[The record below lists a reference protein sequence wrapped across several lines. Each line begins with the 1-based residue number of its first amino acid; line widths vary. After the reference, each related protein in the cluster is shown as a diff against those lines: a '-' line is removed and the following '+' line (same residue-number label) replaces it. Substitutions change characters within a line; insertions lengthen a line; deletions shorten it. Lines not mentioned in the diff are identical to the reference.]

1 MKLNSKVNS
10 LLFLTV
16 AMAALLMGCG
26 NADYQ
31 KTQSGILYKIFHN
44 GKKQPVKPGQF
55 VKLHYRATIGDS
67 VLVDTYK
74 HIPAYGQFDTS
85 AKNVHDFTDFL
96 GEMNIGDSVVFIRN
110 VDTMQKRGYLMYN
123 DVFKQGGT
131 IRGYITVLGT
141 FNRQED
147 IYKDQEQEAQ
157 KETQRE
163 IAAME
168 EYLKEQKISGYT
180 KTPKGVFIKIER
192 QGNGPKADSGLLISV
207 NYTGTLKNGTK
218 FDSNVDPAFGH
229 VGPFEF
235 VAQTGAVVPGWDDA
249 IVLLNKGT
257 KAKLFVPAMLAYGSN
272 AQGEKLPAFSDLI
285 FDLEVM
291 DVKPNVAP
299 AQAPT
304 QDPHG
309 H

>member
-1 MKLNSKVNS
+1 
-10 LLFLTV
+10 
-16 AMAALLMGCG
+16 
-26 NADYQ
+26 
-31 KTQSGILYKIFHN
+31 
-44 GKKQPVKPGQF
+44 
-55 VKLHYRATIGDS
+55 
-67 VLVDTYK
+67 
-74 HIPAYGQFDTS
+74 
-85 AKNVHDFTDFL
+85 
-96 GEMNIGDSVVFIRN
+96 
-110 VDTMQKRGYLMYN
+110 
-123 DVFKQGGT
+123 
-131 IRGYITVLGT
+131 
-141 FNRQED
+141 
-147 IYKDQEQEAQ
+147 
-157 KETQRE
+157 
-163 IAAME
+163 ME